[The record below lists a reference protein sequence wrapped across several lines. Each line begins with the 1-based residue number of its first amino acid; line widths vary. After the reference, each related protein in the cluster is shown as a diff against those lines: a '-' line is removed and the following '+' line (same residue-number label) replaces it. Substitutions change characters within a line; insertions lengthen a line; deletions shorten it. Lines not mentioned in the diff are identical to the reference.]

1 MASFAQRDAAAR
13 NVLVDAV
20 GDRPVRRVLDVG
32 CGAGQDLLPFLDETM
47 ALCVGI
53 DVASGLGQIEGGE
66 PLSQRRARFVRA
78 TGERMPFANDS
89 FDVVICRVALP
100 YMDNKKT
107 IAEVGRIL
115 KPGGVF
121 LLKTHRFRFYLEM
134 IWSRSKT
141 LNPKLIAYPLICLA
155 AGLWH
160 ELTGR
165 QLQRGFWH
173 GKEIFQTR
181 RFLEREFRRQGLSIK
196 KLLPDSNSL
205 AQSQF
210 VEKSLNA

>member
-1 MASFAQRDAAAR
+1 MKEVGERPFESCRPDVLPDLYRTTVRNKPCIVKDLGLENMTTRPDNYKDYAQASLASFAQRDAAAR

-107 IAEVGRIL
+107 IAEVGTIL

-155 AGLWH
+155 ADCGM
-160 ELTGR
+160 
-165 QLQRGFWH
+165 
-173 GKEIFQTR
+173 
-181 RFLEREFRRQGLSIK
+181 
-196 KLLPDSNSL
+196 N
-205 AQSQF
+205 
-210 VEKSLNA
+210 